1 MHIQWV
7 RSILLAAA
15 CAASASCSRPAPPLE
30 PLGPDLEPAREI
42 FAFQL
47 GMSPAEFH
55 DAVYRVPNFQRP
67 DGSRLWFGGIN
78 SACFQAR
85 CQRVESGR
93 PRMIEAFFSARKAT
107 QITISYFTAN
117 AQDRADLFARL
128 HRQAVDGMKRVQDCS
143 DGNNGTL
150 YFLEGPGFCGWLA
163 NPPQEY
169 DPIRIS
175 LSPGVRRHESGR
187 ESAQ

>member
-1 MHIQWV
+1 MHIQGV
-7 RSILLAAA
+7 RSFLLAAA
-15 CAASASCSRPAPPLE
+15 CAAGAACSRPAPPPE

-42 FAFQL
+42 FAFHV
-47 GMSPAEFH
+47 GMTPDEFH

-67 DGSRLWFGGIN
+67 DGSRPWFGGIN

-85 CQRVESGR
+85 CQRFESGR

-128 HRQAVDGMKRVQDCS
+128 HRQAVDGMERVQDCS

-150 YFLEGPGFCGWLA
+150 FFLEGPGFCGWLA

-169 DPIRIS
+169 DPVRIS